1 MLLTPVLV
9 VPSSR
14 VVASNDVSQEWR
26 VSDRETVLPR
36 LAECP
41 TENSSQRE
49 IQFQFVGK
57 SILSLAYCI
66 APWNQCLGGGASLS
80 IPMPENAST
89 TIVPP
94 GGL

>member
-1 MLLTPVLV
+1 MTG
-9 VPSSR
+9 R
-14 VVASNDVSQEWR
+14 QCCQDWQN
-26 VSDRETVLPR
+26 VLPR
-36 LAECP
+36 TLASERSNF
-41 TENSSQRE
+41 NSWAN
-49 IQFQFVGK
+49 